1 MDFNQDKLTKNEW
14 NGTEIPISKEEKEI
28 LQMIR
33 HGYHDVNYNYNKN
46 QSLLGILKIEPS
58 DDMMNYL
65 YATYF
70 DNLVQKMIKRYDL
83 DYKVQFNAKKKAKKG
98 DMMKIQNAI
107 KDISKIRDKV
117 YEYTLLDVTE

>member
-46 QSLLGILKIEPS
+46 N
-58 DDMMNYL
+58 M
-65 YATYF
+65 
-70 DNLVQKMIKRYDL
+70 
-83 DYKVQFNAKKKAKKG
+83 
-98 DMMKIQNAI
+98 
-107 KDISKIRDKV
+107 
-117 YEYTLLDVTE
+117 